1 MNTKKTYSE
10 FVHVDLV
17 LIRFHR
23 PLWLTELQ
31 WRFNCTTALYIPSRH
46 IKRAHKKARARADG
60 WCMTQRER
68 ERELA
73 RLFMCFGVCN
83 SIGHTVFI
91 RETQKF
97 GEVYFYLKLYI
108 SITSKPIGFEHLGK
122 LHIGPVMVLGCFI
135 FRNNSCNG
143 LIYISIFCPFQCRAP
158 KC

>member
-31 WRFNCTTALYIPSRH
+31 WRFNRTTALYIPSRH

-68 ERELA
+68 ERESWHVYLCALECVIVLA
-73 RLFMCFGVCN
+73 IRCSYVNTKLWFVANLN
-83 SIGHTVFI
+83 SLYMV
-91 RETQKF
+91 EQKF
-97 GEVYFYLKLYI
+97 ENNPTIGNPTI
-108 SITSKPIGFEHLGK
+108 PIGF
-122 LHIGPVMVLGCFI
+122 HI
-135 FRNNSCNG
+135 
-143 LIYISIFCPFQCRAP
+143 
-158 KC
+158 